1 MKIVKT
7 TLLALFLALQT
18 FSLAQTQTV
27 KEIYKDKDGKVLTE
41 EEVGKIMR
49 SSSYDMSTKVL
60 GNGDVEI
67 TLTQIKRLSD
77 AEVSAMLT
85 EDKNWRKALIGKPF
99 PDFEK
104 TSLKGKTINKAA
116 LKGKVIVFNFWFV
129 ACKPCVSEIPDLNE
143 LVSKYDKKGVVFV
156 APGTDSQEVIEK
168 FTTRQPFDYIILP
181 DSENLS
187 NEVNINGYPTHFV
200 VDQSGIIRAVFV
212 GGSDRIGNLLSKEI
226 DKLLK

>member
-1 MKIVKT
+1 MKFFKT
-7 TLLALFLALQT
+7 TLLAFFLALQT

-41 EEVGKIMR
+41 EEVGNIMR

-67 TLTQIKRLSD
+67 TLSQIKRLSD
-77 AEVSAMLT
+77 AEVLGMLT
-85 EDKNWRKALIGKPF
+85 EDKNWRKTLIGKPF

-104 TSLKGKTINKAA
+104 ASLKGKTISKAA
-116 LKGKVIVFNFWFV
+116 LKGKVIIFNFWFV

-156 APGTDSQEVIEK
+156 APGTDSQEAITK
-168 FTTRQPFDYIILP
+168 FTVKQPFNYTILP
-181 DSENLS
+181 DSRSLS
-187 NEVNINGYPTHFV
+187 DKVNITSYPTHFV

-212 GGSDRIGNLLSKEI
+212 GGSDRIESLLSKEI